1 MESQRYRDDMESN
14 TTNNNSG
21 DLTQPHNVRATV
33 IRGSERPLFGF
44 HHLPAAPVKDMAVL
58 LCPPLGY
65 ESLVAYRTC
74 RHLAEQLARQG
85 FHVLRFDYFGT
96 GNSAGVA
103 SDAHDLTGDVHAA
116 LDHLKH
122 LSGSAQLS
130 VLGLRAGALLAAAAA
145 TQRTDVTALMLL
157 AAPASGRMLV
167 RELKAFQT
175 MMAVQ
180 EPGEDHGSNDPD
192 RLHLVGFELSVAVQ
206 AELSQINLLKTSFT
220 NLKRVLILGR
230 DDLADDGKLL
240 HHCTEAGCQV
250 RQVAVKGYAEMMT
263 TTEASV
269 LPVRLMGHVAE
280 WLNEFAQ
287 PAAATVARHESA
299 ALSLQQGPVAL
310 REQAS
315 WFGPQQ
321 RLFGVV
327 TQPVSMPAGA
337 SRTAVLLMSVGA
349 NHHIGSGRIYVDV
362 ARELA
367 ANNLVVLRFDVSGI
381 GESRAEPGKEE
392 NVIYDP
398 DSIEDVTHAIDMLT
412 REHGVTQFIL
422 AGVCLG
428 AHLAF
433 HALPT
438 DRRIIGRILF
448 NWAVFELQPP
458 VHTHTQRQKSFKSRS
473 DYAQALF
480 DPATWR
486 RLIKGE
492 VAGLSIAGH
501 LLRQLRQNLGAT
513 LKRKLL
519 FWRNAETGNNPV
531 EAKMKTILRTGTP
544 TWLIYSAGD
553 PALDGMQPFLG
564 KDAAWVRGPACF
576 DMQVVAGADHAF
588 SRPVAQQ
595 AIHALMREFVQLAQ
609 ARSFGAAHKSS

>member
-1 MESQRYRDDMESN
+1 MEQQRYRNDMESN
-14 TTNNNSG
+14 NANGSTG
-21 DLTQPHNVRATV
+21 YLTQPTV
-33 IRGSERPLFGF
+33 IRGSDRPLFGF
-44 HHLPAAPVKDMAVL
+44 HHLPAAPVKDRAVL

-65 ESLVAYRTC
+65 ESLVTYRTY

-96 GNSAGVA
+96 GNSSGLAR
-103 SDAHDLTGDVHAA
+103 DAHDLTGDVHAA
-116 LDHLKH
+116 LDHLKQ
-122 LSGSAQLS
+122 LSGIAQLC
-130 VLGLRAGALLAAAAA
+130 VLGVRAGALLAAAAA

-175 MMAVQ
+175 MTAVQ

-192 RLHLVGFELSVAVQ
+192 RLHLVGFELSAAVQ
-206 AELSQINLLKTSFT
+206 AELIQINLLKTSFA
-220 NLKRVLILGR
+220 NLKHVLILGR

-269 LPVRLMGHVAE
+269 LPVRLMEHVAA

-287 PAAATVARHESA
+287 PVAHEVVRNELP
-299 ALSLQQGPVAL
+299 ALLLQQGQVAL
-310 REQAS
+310 REQAG
-315 WFGPQQ
+315 WFGPAQ

-327 TQPVSMPAGA
+327 TQPELTPANGP
-337 SRTAVLLMSVGA
+337 RTAVLLMSVGA
-349 NHHIGSGRIYVDV
+349 NHHVGSGRIYVEV

-367 ANNLVVLRFDVSGI
+367 AENTVVLRFDVSGI

-398 DSIEDVTHAIDMLT
+398 DSIEDVSHAIDMLE
-412 REHGVTQFIL
+412 REHGITQFIL

-433 HALPT
+433 HALPS

-458 VHTHTQRQKSFKSRS
+458 VHAHVQQRKSFKSRS
-473 DYAQALF
+473 DYTHAIF
-480 DPATWR
+480 DLATWR
-486 RLIKGE
+486 RLLRGE
-492 VAGLSIAGH
+492 VAGFAIAGH
-501 LLRQLRQNLGAT
+501 LLRQLRQNLSAT
-513 LKRKLL
+513 LKRKLM
-519 FWRNAETGNNPV
+519 FWRNAETGSNPV
-531 EAKMKTILRTGTP
+531 EARMKTILRTGTP

-564 KDAAWVRGPACF
+564 RDAAWVRGPACF
-576 DMQVVAGADHAF
+576 DMRVVAGADHAF
-588 SRPVAQQ
+588 SRPVSQQ
-595 AIHALMREFVQLAQ
+595 ALHALMREFVLVAR
-609 ARSFGAAHKSS
+609 ARSNHATHKAS